1 MSKLTGSS
9 ARWLARQQ
17 RDAYVKRAKQDGFA
31 SRAAFKLS
39 EIEAKFRFVR
49 PSRGARLLDVGAAPG
64 GFTQTAMREFAPS
77 LLVSVDLL
85 PLSFA
90 PMADT
95 HHLLL
100 GDAGN
105 PAIQAKIEQ
114 LLLSSASPTVPKPLF
129 DVVFS
134 DMAPTTSGIV
144 FADAARAVEC
154 VQVASSLCVRWLRDD
169 GALLAKFRMAGDAR
183 KEIEA
188 LLKRDGFGRL
198 RFAKPPSSRAES
210 QEMFVIGD
218 QFRRSRDRISIA
230 SRLAD
235 KS

>member
-17 RDAYVKRAKQDGFA
+17 RDAYVKRAKVDGFA

-39 EIEAKFRFVR
+39 EIEAKFKFLR

-64 GFTQTAMREFAPS
+64 GFSQTAMREFAPS

-85 PLSFA
+85 PLAFA
-90 PMADT
+90 PTAASHHVLCGDAADP
-95 HHLLL
+95 HVQSAIERLLL
-100 GDAGN
+100 G
-105 PAIQAKIEQ
+105 
-114 LLLSSASPTVPKPLF
+114 SASPSVPRPLF
-129 DVVFS
+129 DAVFS

-154 VQVASSLCVRWLRDD
+154 VQLASSLCVRWLRDN

-183 KEIEA
+183 ADIDA
-188 LLKRDGFGRL
+188 LLRRDGFERL
-198 RFAKPPSSRAES
+198 RFTKPPSSRAES
-210 QEMFVIGD
+210 QEIFVIAD
-218 QFRRSRDRISIA
+218 QFRRRHRP
-230 SRLAD
+230 L
-235 KS
+235 